1 MSQIGVSPGLR
12 RSYDFLLK
20 LLLIGDAGVGKAAI
34 LLRYSEDSFN
44 STFISSIGGHLSRSQ
59 K

>member
-12 RSYDFLLK
+12 KSYDFLLK
-20 LLLIGDAGVGKAAI
+20 LLLIGDADVGKAAI
-34 LLRYSEDSFN
+34 LFRYSDGSFN
-44 STFISSIGGHLSRSQ
+44 STFISSIGGHLSSSQ